1 LLDLD
6 ADTSSSKKM
15 CYHSEMIIN
24 SNDNGARMD
33 SQDVMTYSHYMRGS
47 ILSVPKLWQIDN
59 GETLVVSVYS
69 FLKTFLR

>member
-1 LLDLD
+1 
-6 ADTSSSKKM
+6 
-15 CYHSEMIIN
+15 MIVN
-24 SNDNGARMD
+24 NNNDNGARLA

-69 FLKTFLR
+69 FLKTFLG